1 VNERGSERGLDLAP
15 RKDFAFISHKLGRN
29 FSPHLALNA
38 EKWHVRWERDFLGGH

>member
-1 VNERGSERGLDLAP
+1 MSAEANAGRTLP